1 MKRIL
6 FVDDDPLVLRIYKDA
21 LTRQGFQV
29 EPAQDA
35 LTASKILQ
43 GTTPDLMV
51 VDLMMSKNEGVEILN
66 LARSQP
72 ELAALPVI
80 VFSNSYIEGTTPE
93 GEALRSQRAL
103 LKVRCTPSILLG
115 VIQELLTEPVS
126 GSIPQKAS
134 LLSGSASQSAAKSQ
148 SDKPSA
154 SKSSAPDAAEPAPN
168 PNDTEFRAK
177 ARQHFLEKAS
187 ATSADLHSGFQSFAR
202 AKNDADRGVHLE
214 NLYRKIHFLAASA
227 GLAECYPIARMAS
240 VFEAMLFELT
250 NKPSLQN
257 PSVLRTIAQAV
268 DFFDQLFQQA
278 RERGS
283 DLDPEARILVVDDD
297 VLSNRLVVS
306 TLRNAQLQAVSTED
320 PLEGLQ
326 RLSKEKYALVLLDI
340 EMPAIDGLEF
350 FKRLRQLPGY
360 RKTPVIYVT
369 SHSGFESRTKI
380 ALSGGADLLAKP
392 VFPMELAVK
401 AMTHLLSGQLA
412 GTK

>member
-43 GTTPDLMV
+43 GTAPDLMV
-51 VDLMMSKNEGVEILN
+51 VDLMMSKNQGVEILN

-80 VFSNSYIEGTTPE
+80 VFSNSYIEGTTRE
-93 GEALRSQRAL
+93 GEALGPQRAL

-115 VIQELLTEPVS
+115 VIQELLTAPVS
-126 GSIPQKAS
+126 GSIPQKSAPLPDLPRPSATKTQPDKSFAS
-134 LLSGSASQSAAKSQ
+134 QLSGPNATEAA
-148 SDKPSA
+148 PI
-154 SKSSAPDAAEPAPN
+154 
-168 PNDTEFRAK
+168 DTEFRAK
-177 ARQHFLEKAS
+177 AREQFLLKAS
-187 ATSADLHSGFQSFAR
+187 ATCAGLHTAFQAFAR
-202 AKNDADRGVHLE
+202 AKNDADRRVHLE
-214 NLYRKIHFLAASA
+214 NLYRNVHFLAASA

-240 VFEAMLFELT
+240 VFEAMLFEMT

-268 DFFDQLFQQA
+268 DFFDVLFQQA
-278 RERGS
+278 RDTGR
-283 DLDPEARILVVDDD
+283 DLDPGARILVVDDD

-326 RLSKEKYALVLLDI
+326 RLTKEKYALVLLDI

-350 FKRLRQLPGY
+350 FKRLRELPGY

-369 SHSGFESRTKI
+369 SHSGFESRAKI

-401 AMTHLLSGQLA
+401 AMTHLLSGQLIGA
-412 GTK
+412 K